1 MAPTVEWFG
10 VTILEPT
17 TMITDFA
24 ITATGW
30 WAAWRLLTT
39 EEHRRHRCRK
49 LWAVGLFFVGLGA
62 ALGGI
67 RHGFAVY
74 LGDLANT
81 VVWKGTVYAI
91 GLSLVFVVAG
101 TISGSPLKAATAK
114 TFRVLN
120 IIAFVL
126 YCAWMIR
133 HDDFL
138 YVIYYYGPAM
148 LAVAAIQGWAF
159 ARHRSEGALGIMS
172 GVVVTL
178 LGAIAQQ
185 SGISIHA
192 HFNHNDL
199 FHIIQVVGLA
209 LFFRGVS
216 ALRARAPAG
225 CDAHP
230 A

>member
-91 GLSLVFVVAG
+91 GLSLVFV
-101 TISGSPLKAATAK
+101 
-114 TFRVLN
+114 
-120 IIAFVL
+120 
-126 YCAWMIR
+126 
-133 HDDFL
+133 
-138 YVIYYYGPAM
+138 IYYYGPAM

>member
-114 TFRVLN
+114 
-120 IIAFVL
+120 
-126 YCAWMIR
+126 
-133 HDDFL
+133 